1 MTEEKE
7 TGLTGTQLAI
17 FTRVVNRLALK
28 QILSFSGKENLDVV

>member
-17 FTRVVNRLALK
+17 FTHVVNRLALNRFF
-28 QILSFSGKENLDVV
+28 LSQERRT